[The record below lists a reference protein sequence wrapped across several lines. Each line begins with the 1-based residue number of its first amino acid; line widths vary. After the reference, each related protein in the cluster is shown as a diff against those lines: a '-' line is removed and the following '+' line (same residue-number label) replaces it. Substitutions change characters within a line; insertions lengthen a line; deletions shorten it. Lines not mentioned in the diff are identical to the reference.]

1 VSAHNCPSCGAKIKS
16 KNAAVCE
23 YCGTSLSASIS
34 VGGSTA
40 DGQNKILA
48 PELRK
53 LLQRHVQLQDENRK
67 NQPLISISS
76 KQKDKINP
84 ETSCLCEI
92 FDNELLFE
100 NVERAGMAISFY
112 FERNSQELLRFSNSS
127 YYNIFRHDESA
138 PSNTLSYCLDAGR
151 NVERAEKVITD
162 ILSEVYLIGEES
174 ELEYTTDFYKF
185 SSSQG
190 SSEFD
195 DDEDEGLSLRTK
207 VYIGLFVIF
216 LIIQLT
222 RCVSGNSDVPSQPP
236 APIEAVDAQ
245 NGSPISPVGAAVE
258 QDNTVGG
265 QAPQVTSSPSASAS
279 VRQTP
284 TNEMV
289 QSTLGSG
296 DRVSEQEASS
306 SSYVTEQPQR
316 TAPRLA
322 SGGCR
327 NGTSGIDEIRNR
339 VYLKELSMKDINGE
353 WIDPSGNSADARN
366 IKYTRTEIADILSS
380 GDQSDCWIINYKK
393 RNGY

>member
-1 VSAHNCPSCGAKIKS
+1 MSAHNCPSCGAKIKS

-222 RCVSGNSDVPSQPP
+222 RCVGGNSDVPSQPP
-236 APIEAVDAQ
+236 ASTEAVDA
-245 NGSPISPVGAAVE
+245 
-258 QDNTVGG
+258 
-265 QAPQVTSSPSASAS
+265 PSAPIAPADVG
-279 VRQTP
+279 VR
-284 TNEMV
+284 E
-289 QSTLGSG
+289 
-296 DRVSEQEASS
+296 EEASAGEEAPVLQQPSTGVPSRSVPADVAAPRS
-306 SSYVTEQPQR
+306 SNYSYEEPNTGEFAPPPVRVQPREVPESRSVQTACQDGTPGIGRVKELVRALERDIANSNEVYGTPNNESSQALRDQIR
-316 TAPRLA
+316 TALA
-322 SGGCR
+322 R
-327 NGTSGIDEIRNR
+327 
-339 VYLKELSMKDINGE
+339 
-353 WIDPSGNSADARN
+353 ADQN
-366 IKYTRTEIADILSS
+366 
-380 GDQSDCWIINYKK
+380 DCWVRSY
-393 RNGY
+393 RQ